1 MKKKEFAF
9 VAAKFNGVYCRIW
22 PILSE
27 TFLYKIKSPQDRQ
40 GPTYIT
46 NILFSNPPIQPV
58 GFCKASPGNTI
69 VGGMKTNILN
79 IFQRRSVP
87 QEVT

>member
-22 PILSE
+22 PILNE

-40 GPTYIT
+40 GPTLTKYI
-46 NILFSNPPIQPV
+46 
-58 GFCKASPGNTI
+58 
-69 VGGMKTNILN
+69 
-79 IFQRRSVP
+79 
-87 QEVT
+87 